1 MALDVFQ
8 VSAFTSQSFGGNPA
22 AVVPL
27 ESWIDDGL
35 MQKIAAENNLSETA
49 FIVPRGEAE
58 WEIRWFTPT
67 VEVSLCGHATLA
79 SAAVIHDRLEHDNWP
94 ITLHS
99 ASGPLQVDVEGDT
112 YILDFPATMPEPI
125 EKPSGLEAAL
135 GAPVLEYLGGGE
147 MTMAVMQDESTVAA
161 VAPDFAKLAGISEFG
176 LIITAPGDSVDF
188 VSRFFAPAI
197 GINEDPVTGSAH
209 CVSTPYWS
217 AKLGRSELS
226 ARQVSNR
233 VGELFC
239 EDRGDR
245 IRIHGSAVFFLSG
258 KMTI

>member
-1 MALDVFQ
+1 MELDVFQ
-8 VSAFTSQSFGGNPA
+8 LSAFTSKSFGGNPA

-27 ESWIDDGL
+27 ESWIDDAV
-35 MQKIAAENNLSETA
+35 MQNIAAENNLSETA
-49 FIVPRGEAE
+49 FFLPRGEDE

-79 SAAVIHDRLEHDNWP
+79 SAAVIHDCLGHESWP

-99 ASGPLQVDVEGDT
+99 ASGPLQVDVDGDT
-112 YILDFPATMPEPI
+112 YVLDFPAIMPEPI
-125 EKPSGLEAAL
+125 ETPAELEAAL
-135 GAPVLEYLGGGE
+135 GAPVSEYFRGGE
-147 MTMAVMQDESTVAA
+147 MTMAIMQNESTVAA
-161 VAPDFAKLAGISEFG
+161 VAPDFAKLAEISEFG

-239 EDRGDR
+239 VDRGDR